1 MGYPRARKCGAKRDP
16 RGKAPFSPI
25 YSLVHS
31 PASWASAIWRSLY
44 YMVDQNRCG
53 LCSWETC
60 SPESKEICPTAGGIV
75 GRESSK
81 GENICGL
88 SASSLT
94 CRGLLVR
101 WFWCQDY
108 LLSHGQLTFLGLAS
122 PECIVESSCCLEHL
136 FWGWVLLLSYYLA
149 YKNKLRHNRGGKGRK
164 IKPGFTSVVD
174 FFFLT
179 IEIYSKLKCLALGLI
194 WMKKYIYIYMHTWM
208 MSGF

>member
-25 YSLVHS
+25 SSLVHS

-44 YMVDQNRCG
+44 YTVDQNRCG

-75 GRESSK
+75 GRESRK

-94 CRGLLVR
+94 CSGLLV
-101 WFWCQDY
+101 
-108 LLSHGQLTFLGLAS
+108 LVPGLPSLQWSAHI
-122 PECIVESSCCLEHL
+122 PGSCKSRMYSRE
-136 FWGWVLLLSYYLA
+136 LLLSRAL
-149 YKNKLRHNRGGKGRK
+149 
-164 IKPGFTSVVD
+164 I
-174 FFFLT
+174 
-179 IEIYSKLKCLALGLI
+179 LGL
-194 WMKKYIYIYMHTWM
+194 
-208 MSGF
+208 GFIVVILPSL